1 MNSAFLIWALPCW
14 PPSAEKEA
22 RRALTIHPANRLE
35 SLFTV
40 QSLLTDESAFT
51 GIVLTN
57 NTKRSPQQQWGFHW
71 SSFED
76 LKKQQIGFFF
86 FKSCLKKK
94 INASFLRQKSVSHKA
109 GISGYLSLHWQD
121 KNRRNAEHPGSFF
134 PNWLIN
140 PDLLCW
146 IIKAAV
152 KYKDRTQ

>member
-94 INASFLRQKSVSHKA
+94 LTPVF
-109 GISGYLSLHWQD
+109 WD
-121 KNRRNAEHPGSFF
+121 KNRF
-134 PNWLIN
+134 PTRPHFRLFEFALAGQKSKERWTSRFLFSKLIN
-140 PDLLCW
+140 KSRPSVLN
-146 IIKAAV
+146 
-152 KYKDRTQ
+152 Y